1 MNRAEHLQWCK
12 DRANAFVDAGLLQD
26 AYTSMASDLQKAG
39 NEVTLF
45 LVQNGVLPA
54 RRGPRAAELTA
65 LSNAGVTI
73 MADEFSL
80 RERGI
85 DSSRL
90 SEVVQASP
98 LDLVIDEMAAG
109 TRTIWH

>member
-1 MNRAEHLQWCK
+1 MAK
-12 DRANAFVDAGLLQD
+12 YLLIESRDCFESSDQS
-26 AYTSMASDLQKAG
+26 YWQMASDLQKAG

-54 RRGPRAAELTA
+54 RRGPKSAELTT
-65 LSNAGVTI
+65 LSEAGVTI

-98 LDLVIDEMAAG
+98 LDLVIDQMAEG
-109 TRTIWH
+109 TKTIWH